1 MCVSGLWAN
10 VVGVDGG
17 LAAVAA
23 SGGWLKRPS
32 SIRYGC
38 RMWLASRL
46 LFSGGPTRVGVVC
59 GKTLGEPLGV
69 VA

>member
-32 SIRYGC
+32 SIR
-38 RMWLASRL
+38 
-46 LFSGGPTRVGVVC
+46 
-59 GKTLGEPLGV
+59 
-69 VA
+69 